1 MLDTTPAGPRRRD
14 LALML
19 VLTFTTGIVD
29 AVGYLGLDFIFAGNM
44 TGNVLILGM
53 GIGKAADVPVAG
65 PALALVMF
73 GLGAAIGGRLL
84 RGSPRAWGRGTTTAV
99 AVTGAATA
107 AAALLFVVL
116 PSGSGASE
124 PVAVRSVAVALLSGA
139 MGLQAAAA
147 RQLGVADVTT
157 VVVTS
162 TLTRLF
168 ADLGS
173 GAPGL
178 WARRAGAVVLIGA
191 GAAVGA
197 VLLRVHIAV
206 ALGVAA
212 VLVLAVAGVG
222 AAPRRTGS
230 RSAR

>member
-1 MLDTTPAGPRRRD
+1 MLHALHADQRRLD

-19 VLTFTTGIVD
+19 VLTFTTGMID

-53 GIGKAADVPVAG
+53 GLGKAADVPVAG
-65 PALALVMF
+65 PALALLMF
-73 GLGAAIGGRLL
+73 GVGATIGGRLL
-84 RGSPRAWGRGTTTAV
+84 RGSPQAWGRGTTTAV

-107 AAALLFVVL
+107 GAALLFVLL
-116 PSGSGASE
+116 PGAASE
-124 PVAVRSVAVALLSGA
+124 PAPRSVAVALLSGA

-168 ADLGS
+168 ADFGAGAS
-173 GAPGL
+173 GP

-197 VLLRVHIAV
+197 VLLRVHISL
-206 ALGVAA
+206 ALAAPA
-212 VLVLAVAGVG
+212 VLVLAVAGIG
-222 AAPRRTGS
+222 AARRRPAGNP
-230 RSAR
+230 AG

>member
-1 MLDTTPAGPRRRD
+1 MLA
-14 LALML
+14 
-19 VLTFTTGIVD
+19 LTFTTGMVD

-53 GIGKAADVPVAG
+53 GIGKAADLPVAG
-65 PALALVMF
+65 PALALLMF
-73 GLGAAIGGRLL
+73 AVGAAVGGRLL
-84 RGSPRAWGRGTTTAV
+84 RGSPPAWGRGTTTAI

-107 AAALLFVVL
+107 LAALLFVLMPPPAEAPV
-116 PSGSGASE
+116 

-168 ADLGS
+168 ADLGA
-173 GAPGL
+173 GTPGR

-197 VLLRVHIAV
+197 VLLRVHIAL
-206 ALGVAA
+206 ALAVPA

-222 AAPRRTGS
+222 AARH
-230 RSAR
+230 RSGGRPAG